1 MRHMNTS
8 IILGL
13 AAVTAVALSSPAA
26 AEEAGGPFENIKAA
40 PVAVT
45 WQYSTDGGKTFANAP
60 QPGPPAGPPAGIDP
74 NQQARPVN
82 SYVWKGTFDVADP
95 TKIAGLWVR
104 IAEEGPNP
112 RASICTG
119 DLIVACGGYWK
130 DLGFCPTL
138 LNATITL
145 NGKSVKLSNDGVLV
159 FWAPLEGPINK
170 GANTVEIRGSVYTY
184 WGSKPAKG
192 IDARLLAAE
201 PQPAKIINGPIL
213 GDFGDGYFTLCFRTQ
228 MPAEATV
235 EATPDGGAAVTVSSV
250 AKIWHRMRV
259 EVPKG
264 TKKATYTVM
273 AKVGVHQTKSGP
285 YTVEFPGSEYTF
297 IAFGNVGG
305 NIVGVTNWTANA
317 RRILK
322 ARPAFIVN
330 TGNLMEQGSWTFN
343 WDELYITPA
352 GELMANIPTL
362 ITPSGRDFVGM
373 CRELYYT
380 PAPDGLGHNWSKAI
394 GPVRFIGI
402 DRMDE
407 WQTGGGS
414 ALWLEK
420 ELRSA
425 KEKFVVVLCG
435 IPGYA
440 SGKNSRGM
448 ERVLKP
454 TRDVILPLLGK
465 YKATLMLASWDP
477 DYERCE
483 PTPDKGVTQICT
495 GCIGKVYAFNFSR
508 AQNSNPFGPKN
519 KPNWVGFVA
528 PHCCVFEVKG
538 DTMEMRVLGL
548 PGHQGSDDMKNFTV
562 KDRKTFKARN

>member
-1 MRHMNTS
+1 MRQLNTVAILILIIAAGSSS
-8 IILGL
+8 IQ
-13 AAVTAVALSSPAA
+13 
-26 AEEAGGPFENIKAA
+26 AEEAAGPFENIKTA

-45 WQYSTDGGKTFANAP
+45 WQYSTDGGKTFAGTA
-60 QPGPPAGPPAGIDP
+60 QAGPPAGPPAGIDV
-74 NQQARPVN
+74 NQQARPIN

-95 TKIAGLWVR
+95 GKIAGLWVR
-104 IAEEGPNP
+104 LAEEGPDP
-112 RASICTG
+112 RASICSG
-119 DLIVACGGYWK
+119 DLILASGGYWK

-138 LNATITL
+138 LNAEITF
-145 NGKSVKLSNDGVLV
+145 NGKAVKLSNSGVLV
-159 FWAPLEGPINK
+159 FWAPLEGEIKK
-170 GANTVEIRGSVYTY
+170 GANTVEVRGHVYTY
-184 WGSKPAKG
+184 WGSKPAKAL
-192 IDARLLAAE
+192 DARVVSAAA
-201 PQPAKIINGPIL
+201 QPTKIINGPVL

-228 MPAEATV
+228 LPAEATV
-235 EATPDGGAAVTVSSV
+235 EAAPDGGKAVTAASSG
-250 AKIWHRMRV
+250 KIWHRIRV

-264 TKKATYTVM
+264 TKKVAYTVT
-273 AKVGVHQTKSGP
+273 AKVGEHQTQSGP
-285 YTVEFPGSEYTF
+285 YTIELPGSEYTF

-343 WDELYITPA
+343 WEPLYFAPA
-352 GELMANIPTL
+352 GELMARVPTL
-362 ITPSGRDFVGM
+362 ITPSGRDFAGM
-373 CRELYYT
+373 SRELYYT
-380 PAPDGLGHNWSKAI
+380 PAADGLSHNWSKAI
-394 GPVRFIGI
+394 GSVRFIGI
-402 DRMDE
+402 DRMTDWE
-407 WQTGGGS
+407 VGNGNAQ
-414 ALWLEK
+414 WLEK
-420 ELRSA
+420 ELAAA

-495 GCIGKVYAFNFSR
+495 GCIGKVYGFSFSR

-519 KPNWVGFVA
+519 KPNWAGFVA

-538 DTMEMRVLGL
+538 DTMEMRVIGL
-548 PGHQGSDDMKNFTV
+548 PGNAAGDDIKSFPVND
-562 KDRKTFKARN
+562 KKTFKARE